1 VKRSKVIR
9 LVLLGGGVA
18 TMIAACGDDRARREA
33 CEQARAELR
42 PDAEQICRAST
53 SSRSGS
59 SSSRSYWGPVVYGR
73 TRSDSSTVTTRTSSS
88 SRSGFGSTGSRSSS

>member
-1 VKRSKVIR
+1 MIR

-18 TMIAACGDDRARREA
+18 TMIAACGDDQARREA
-33 CEQARAELR
+33 CERARAELR

-53 SSRSGS
+53 STRTGS
-59 SSSRSYWGPVVYGR
+59 SSRGFWGPVTYGR
-73 TRSDSSTVTTRTSSS
+73 TRTDTSSPVARTSSS

>member
-18 TMIAACGDDRARREA
+18 TMIAACGDDRTRRDA
-33 CEQARAELR
+33 CERARAELR

-53 SSRSGS
+53 GARSGT
-59 SSSRSYWGPVVYGR
+59 RGYFAPMVYGR
-73 TRSDSSTVTTRTSSS
+73 TRTDTSTATTRTSTS
-88 SRSGFGSTGSRSSS
+88 SRSGFGSTASRSSS